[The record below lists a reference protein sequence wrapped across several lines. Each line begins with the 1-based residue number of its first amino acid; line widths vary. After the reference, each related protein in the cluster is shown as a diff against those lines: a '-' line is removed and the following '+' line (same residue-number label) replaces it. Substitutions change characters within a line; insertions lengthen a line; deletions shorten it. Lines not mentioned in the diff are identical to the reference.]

1 MKFLIALFLSLQLS
15 WAASVQ
21 AAEKVYTFGVVPQS
35 STAEMVETWLPF
47 VDWLSKKSG
56 VPIRFVTAPDI
67 PAFEKKLEQGAYDVA
82 FMNPY
87 LYTVYHKK
95 YGYEAFV
102 KEKGRKLTGV
112 LVVRNDSPIK
122 SIKELE
128 GATLVFP
135 APASFAASILPRA
148 ALRKQG
154 ISFKTKFVSSHDSV
168 YLNVVSGHYPAGGG
182 IMRVLDMEDEAVRKE
197 LRVLWTTPSY
207 TPHPIVSNPKL
218 PKEIVKKLQEA
229 MVGMEDDPVG
239 QQMLKLIAF
248 KGIEAARDADWDDI
262 RQLKISEL
270 DTRAD

>member
-15 WAASVQ
+15 LASPVQ
-21 AAEKVYTFGVVPQS
+21 AAETVYSFGVVPQL

-56 VPIRFVTAPDI
+56 VPLRFVTAPDI

-87 LYTVYHKK
+87 LYTVFHQKF
-95 YGYEAFV
+95 GYEAFA

-112 LVVRNDSPIK
+112 LVVRKDSPIK
-122 SIKELE
+122 TIQELE

-135 APASFAASILPRA
+135 APASFAASILPQA

-154 ISFKTKFVSSHDSV
+154 VKFSTKYVSSHNSV

-182 IMRVLDMEDEAVRKE
+182 IMRVLDMQDEDIRKE
-197 LRVLWTTPSY
+197 LRVLWTTPGY
-207 TPHPIVSNPKL
+207 TPHPFVANSKL
-218 PKEIVKKLQEA
+218 PRAVAKKLQKA

-239 QQMLKLIAF
+239 QKMLKLIAF
-248 KGIEAARDADWDDI
+248 KGIEVARDADWDDI
-262 RQLKISEL
+262 RQLKISEI
-270 DTRAD
+270 DMRAD